1 MKINPN
7 LLPLN
12 AGSARPNGEIS
23 EARRAFEAMMSAG
36 AARTRSAPSLIPAQA
51 NSTSNT
57 TKMSDAIVA
66 KQPDT
71 TFAPIAR
78 PGRVLDIKV

>member
-7 LLPLN
+7 LPPPIT
-12 AGSARPNGEIS
+12 GSIRPNGEIS
-23 EARRAFEAMMSAG
+23 EARRAFEAMLSAG
-36 AARTRSAPSLIPAQA
+36 AARTRIEQSPIPAQA
-51 NSTSNT
+51 SSLAKTAQISNT
-57 TKMSDAIVA
+57 VA
-66 KQPDT
+66 ASQPDT